1 MEWTAIESEQGFQ
14 AAVLQA
20 VSHAL
25 EQRCRVVTFCAAH
38 FGYWP
43 LSEQELL
50 SALSAFLRLPGRQL
64 TLLSRDYDV
73 VRRQHP
79 RFVAWR
85 QTWSHAI
92 VARRPVDDAVNL
104 PTALLADRVLALELT
119 DPDNW
124 VGVWRTSALDR
135 QATIE
140 EVESLMRRTEAA
152 FAVNVL
158 GL

>member
-1 MEWTAIESEQGFQ
+1 MEWTAVESEQGFA

-20 VSHAL
+20 VNQAL
-25 EQRCRVVTFCAAH
+25 EQRCRSITFCAAH

-43 LSEQELL
+43 LSQPELL
-50 SALSAFLRLPGRQL
+50 TALSAFARLPGRQL
-64 TLLSRDYDV
+64 TLLSRDFDV

-79 RFVAWR
+79 RFVDWR
-85 QTWSHAI
+85 QTWAHAI
-92 VARRPVDDAVNL
+92 DARRPVDDGLNL
-104 PTALLADRVLALELT
+104 PTVVLADRLLALELT

-124 VGVWRTSALDR
+124 VGVWRTTALDR

-140 EVESLMRRTEAA
+140 TVESLMRRTEAA
-152 FAVNVL
+152 FPVNVL